1 MPTDRTKQSGRAQ
14 ASNTFGFSAFENG
27 KTTRAAND
35 NLHPYRFVPKLDQWW
50 WTWLLL
56 SFSLPMSL
64 TGALARMLLA
74 IGDWLAGDCCFRALD
89 SEHGEFSYEMLVVET
104 RNEKARR

>member
-64 TGALARMLLA
+64 TVTLARMLLA
-74 IGDWLAGDCCFRALD
+74 IGDWLPGDCSFRALD
-89 SEHGEFSYEMLVVET
+89 RGHGEFSYEMLVVET